1 MSGVSSALSSGQG
14 GSGGSHAHSHSVG
27 SHAHSHSLSSRG
39 TRSAGAMSVITQSTG
54 NFETTDDEEEQG
66 RERGVSQGSS
76 ASGPRSWRAGTVPT
90 PSSSSSSAAAAAA
103 LASINIYAPVE
114 FPSLR
119 TRRRVESERAG
130 VIVDPRAL
138 YGEGMGSDIEAQH
151 ELHGDDNGHP
161 QEGEEEESES
171 ERAELED
178 QVGLLSVPHS
188 PRTSLVGGSRVSL
201 TNSSSSG
208 HGSGEARSRTHSSF
222 SAHSSRSRHS
232 STRAHSR
239 PRTLSS
245 QAPSVR
251 ERAESLGTSM
261 RTFIQGAAAQL
272 DAVMRGATG
281 PAAGLGVGLGG
292 LSSSRPRSRV
302 NSSMARLEEDVVY
315 SPRVTEMGERMR
327 DTSGS
332 SASSGEHAGAV
343 EGEGYSSSGGTHS
356 RSGSESV
363 NGENY
368 TFGRRAFMRPSEQH
382 PPPMVEVEEERD
394 DDEIVLVQRST
405 GSAGRGT
412 PAALSV
418 PIVSRVDDQAQAQA
432 QAAGE
437 PQSLSTSISGS
448 YYSQQPTERTVSPTT
463 HDATQ
468 QHPDSPSPPH
478 SADHS
483 PERQGVDIPWSPQ
496 RFLAPPNQRSSH
508 HRAQQEGTASSD
520 SPPDIST
527 AAGSFVTAPATIE
540 GATTTTESSGQ
551 RTMSSSWD
559 TNVPSVGMALRRG
572 DVGGMVERPGEDMG
586 AAAGGWRVV

>member
-1 MSGVSSALSSGQG
+1 
-14 GSGGSHAHSHSVG
+14 
-27 SHAHSHSLSSRG
+27 
-39 TRSAGAMSVITQSTG
+39 
-54 NFETTDDEEEQG
+54 
-66 RERGVSQGSS
+66 
-76 ASGPRSWRAGTVPT
+76 
-90 PSSSSSSAAAAAA
+90 
-103 LASINIYAPVE
+103 
-114 FPSLR
+114 
-119 TRRRVESERAG
+119 
-130 VIVDPRAL
+130 
-138 YGEGMGSDIEAQH
+138 MGSDIEAQH
-151 ELHGDDNGHP
+151 ELHGDDNERPH
-161 QEGEEEESES
+161 EEHGEEEESES
-171 ERAELED
+171 ERAEHED

-201 TNSSSSG
+201 ANSSSSG

-261 RTFIQGAAAQL
+261 RSFIQGAAAQL

-281 PAAGLGVGLGG
+281 PAAGLGVGIGG

-327 DTSGS
+327 DASGS
-332 SASSGEHAGAV
+332 SASSGEHAGAVPMNHLVGRARREV

-356 RSGSESV
+356 RSGSESI

-368 TFGRRAFMRPSEQH
+368 TFGRPVAFMRPSEQH

-412 PAALSV
+412 PAARSV
-418 PIVSRVDDQAQAQA
+418 PIASRMDDQAQAQA
-432 QAAGE
+432 HASGE

-463 HDATQ
+463 HDAGQ
-468 QHPDSPSPPH
+468 QPSNSPSPPH

-483 PERQGVDIPWSPQ
+483 PERQGVNIPWSPQ
-496 RFLAPPNQRSSH
+496 RFLAPPNQRSLH
-508 HRAQQEGTASSD
+508 HHAHDEGTASSG

-551 RTMSSSWD
+551 RTVSSSWD
-559 TNVPSVGMALRRG
+559 TNVPGVGMALRRG